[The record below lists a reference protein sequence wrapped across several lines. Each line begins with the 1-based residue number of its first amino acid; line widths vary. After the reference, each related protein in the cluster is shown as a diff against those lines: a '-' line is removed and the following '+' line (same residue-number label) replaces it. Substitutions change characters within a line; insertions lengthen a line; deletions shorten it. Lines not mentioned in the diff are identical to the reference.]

1 MEILMPDAWYPVTG
15 ACRLTIVLS
24 LCALALAG
32 CGKKDQGASSG
43 GQIVA
48 HVGDEVV
55 TTQEFE
61 NELRL
66 ANVPP
71 NRQKDPAVVRQILGE
86 MVLRKYLLQQA
97 LAAKLDREPG
107 VLLDLLRARTQ
118 VLSTAYVARAVG
130 AKPLTQVE
138 VDTYIAANPLKFSN
152 RQVLTSE
159 QIVFPIGSGS
169 QAIIDDNKDA
179 KSLDEVDQ
187 RLTIL
192 GVPHN
197 RAVGALD
204 SSEVPEDFFRTIEAK
219 KADSVFFVRSGP
231 NGVFFIVKSEEPRPL
246 QGEAAANAARQFIR
260 ADRFKAETG
269 MASVSANLEARYE
282 GEYATIMGPAS
293 GLAGAKN

>member
-1 MEILMPDAWYPVTG
+1 MSDAWMPLTG
-15 ACRLTIVLS
+15 PRHLTIVLGM
-24 LCALALAG
+24 CALALVG
-32 CGKKDQGASSG
+32 CGKKGQGASSS
-43 GQIVA
+43 GQVVA

-71 NRQKDPAVVRQILGE
+71 NRQKDPAVVKRILGE
-86 MVLRKYLLQQA
+86 LVLRKYLLQQA
-97 LAAKLDREPG
+97 LAAKLDREPS
-107 VLLDLLRARTQ
+107 VLLELLRARTQ
-118 VLSTAYVARAVG
+118 VLATAYVSRAVN
-130 AKPLTQVE
+130 ARPITE
-138 VDTYIAANPLKFSN
+138 IDVDSYIAANPLKFAN
-152 RQVLTSE
+152 RQLLASE

-187 RLTIL
+187 RLTIM

-204 SSEVPEDFFRTIEAK
+204 SSEIPEDFFRAIEAK
-219 KADSVFFVRSGP
+219 KADSVFFTRSGP
-231 NGVFFIVKSEEPRPL
+231 NGVFFIVKSEEARPL

-269 MASVSANLEARYE
+269 MASVSANLEAKYE
-282 GEYATIMGPAS
+282 GEYATIMGTAS
-293 GLAGAKN
+293 GSPAGAKN